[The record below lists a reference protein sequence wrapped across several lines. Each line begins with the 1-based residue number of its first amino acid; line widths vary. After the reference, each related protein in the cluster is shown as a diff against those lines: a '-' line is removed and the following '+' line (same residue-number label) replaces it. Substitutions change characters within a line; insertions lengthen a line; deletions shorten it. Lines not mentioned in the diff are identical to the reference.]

1 MEIGNQINEH
11 QNESVVLGVDLD
23 AALKRN
29 KRVLI
34 IDDDMDTVE
43 LLKRILRISDFDVAS
58 ALSGSDAP
66 RIAEQV
72 NPDVILLD
80 LMMPEVDGKQT
91 FRNLRKITEAP
102 VIVVSA
108 LSAKDTIVE
117 LLNLGSD
124 DYISKPFNR
133 DEIVA
138 RIRAVLRRSKQKTI
152 FDGVSVPE
160 INLTVN
166 FSKREVSYQG
176 KIVHLSPKEY
186 DLVQLLA
193 KNIPHVVHYQE
204 IAEELWN
211 EEEQVE
217 YKNRIKYLVHLIRKK
232 FLAIHPENEVI
243 ITVDR
248 FGYRLFTE

>member
-1 MEIGNQINEH
+1 MEDH
-11 QNESVVLGVDLD
+11 VESVGLGVDLD

-34 IDDDMDTVE
+34 IDDDIDTVE

-58 ALSGSDAP
+58 SLGGTDAA

-80 LMMPEVDGKQT
+80 LMMPEMDGRQT
-91 FRNLRKITEAP
+91 FQSLRKITEAP

-108 LSAKDTIVE
+108 LSSKETVVE

-133 DEIVA
+133 DEIIA

-152 FDGVSVPE
+152 FDGVSIPD
-160 INLTVN
+160 INLIVN
-166 FSKREVSYQG
+166 FSKREVTYQG

-186 DLVQLLA
+186 ELVQLLA
-193 KNIPHVVHYQE
+193 KNMPHVVQYQE
-204 IAEELWN
+204 IADELWN
-211 EEEQVE
+211 KEEQVE
-217 YKNRIKYLVHLIRKK
+217 FKNRIKYLVHLIRKK
-232 FLAIHPENEVI
+232 FFAIHPENEVI